1 VSIFRHE
8 HASENWELDSPGAA
22 NIDAITAHVE
32 KFWGPIESVFHEI
45 VSDYVHVDVLF
56 VSPTDDKPFRTFIT
70 SGMSDRPMKGAEQ
83 KFYGELVISLPA
95 DWPVDEASTK
105 DERNWWPIGQ
115 LKYLARFPHQYD
127 TWLDFGH
134 TIPNGDPPEPFAENT
149 AFCCSLICRPV
160 LADEGCDELVVAAD
174 KTIHFFSVIPIYR
187 DEMEFALSHSSTE
200 LVHGLS
206 EAGVTELLDVHRQ
219 SVCHEHT

>member
-1 VSIFRHE
+1 MSIFRHE
-8 HASENWELDSPGAA
+8 RASEKWKLDSPGAE
-22 NIDAITAHVE
+22 NIAAITSHVE
-32 KFWGPIESVFHEI
+32 KFWGPVGTVFHEI
-45 VSDYVHVDVLF
+45 VSDYVHIDVLP
-56 VSPTDDKPFRTFIT
+56 VAPTVEKPFYTFIT
-70 SGMSDRPMKGAEQ
+70 SGMSDRPMKAEHP
-83 KFYGELVISLPA
+83 FCGELVISLPP

-149 AFCCSLICRPV
+149 TLCCSLICRPV
-160 LADEGCDELVVAAD
+160 LADEGCDELVISPT
-174 KTIHFFSVIPIYR
+174 KTIHFFSVIPIYH
-187 DEMEFALSHSSTE
+187 DEMDFALQHSSTE
-200 LVHGLS
+200 LVQRLS
-206 EAGVTELLDVHRQ
+206 DAHVTELLNVRRQ